1 MSLAILHI
9 PLALLVGGGRAPSP
23 STQPSLRINRRALV
37 QGAGLAA
44 MVPGQVWAADVS
56 MGSKG
61 ISAYEKLQLDKAIG
75 ELNEAI
81 EAAKDSQL
89 KPSFDSYIAVAKVVS
104 DSSETKT
111 LSVSAS
117 AVTAAGAELKR
128 VVATSG
134 QDGYVAEAASID
146 KKGQALLAAC
156 KKSDPGPAAVV
167 TTKLVG
173 ELTDLAYEWT
183 ATQKPLAELNIGIQ
197 SSRPTFTVEDG
208 DINKTMKRQ
217 L

>member
-1 MSLAILHI
+1 
-9 PLALLVGGGRAPSP
+9 
-23 STQPSLRINRRALV
+23 
-37 QGAGLAA
+37 
-44 MVPGQVWAADVS
+44 MVPGHVWAADVS

-81 EAAKDSQL
+81 ELAKDSQL
-89 KPSFDSYIAVAKVVS
+89 KPSFDSYIAVAKSIS
-104 DSSETKT
+104 DSQIDK
-111 LSVSAS
+111 VSAS
-117 AVTAAGAELKR
+117 TVTAAGAELKR

-134 QDGYVAEAASID
+134 QESYVAEAASID
-146 KKGQALLAAC
+146 KRGQALLAAC

-183 ATQKPLAELNIGIQ
+183 ATQKPLAEITSGAP
-197 SSRPTFTVEDG
+197 SSRPTFTVPDE

>member
-1 MSLAILHI
+1 MVRMSFAILQI
-9 PLALLVGGGRAPSP
+9 PLALLVGGWRAPSP
-23 STQPSLRINRRALV
+23 STQHPLRSINRRSLI
-37 QGAGLAA
+37 QGAGLA

-81 EAAKDSQL
+81 ELAKDSQL
-89 KPSFDSYIAVAKVVS
+89 KPSFDSYIAVAKSIS
-104 DSSETKT
+104 DSQIDK
-111 LSVSAS
+111 VSAS
-117 AVTAAGAELKR
+117 TVTAAGAELKR

-134 QDGYVAEAASID
+134 QEGYVAEAASID

-183 ATQKPLAELNIGIQ
+183 ATQKPLAEITSGAP
-197 SSRPTFTVEDG
+197 SSRPTFTVQDE